1 MIKLKIPATS
11 ANMGAGFDS
20 IGVALNL
27 YNEVFFEPAD
37 KTTVISLDGVQ
48 IPIGDDNLIVSSAKK
63 LYEICGFKLK
73 GGFCIKQIN
82 RIPLTRGLGSS
93 SACIIAGL
101 EGANYFLKNPLS
113 KSELLDLAVKMEGHP
128 DNVAPALLG
137 GVVVSAF
144 DGEKV
149 YWAKYEIDKNLLF
162 YAIVPNFSL
171 STEKAREILPKA
183 ISYSDAIFN
192 LSRAALFIASLL
204 QGKYENLKTAT
215 DDSLHQPYR
224 FPLIKGAENIK
235 KLCYDLGG
243 HAFYLSGAGSTL
255 MAIGEKGNDSFPS
268 HLKNGLE
275 EIGCGNYNLLELC
288 VDNDGV
294 KLYEETEGNSKE

>member
-1 MIKLKIPATS
+1 MIRLKIPATS

-27 YNEVFFEPAD
+27 YNEVFIEPAD
-37 KTTVISLDGVQ
+37 KTMVISLDRVE
-48 IPIGDDNLIVSSAKK
+48 IPTGDDNLIVSSAKK
-63 LYEICGFKLK
+63 LYEICGFKLR
-73 GGFCIKQIN
+73 GGFYIKQIN

-101 EGANYFLKNPLS
+101 VAANCFLKNPLS

-128 DNVAPALLG
+128 DNVVPALLG

-149 YWAKYEIDKNLLF
+149 YWTKHEIEKNLLF

-171 STEKAREILPKA
+171 STEKARSILPKT
-183 ISYSDAIFN
+183 ISHSDAIFN
-192 LSRAALFIASLL
+192 LSRVALFISSLL

-224 FPLIKGAENIK
+224 FPLIKGAEKIK

-243 HAFYLSGAGSTL
+243 HAFYLSGAGPTL
-255 MAIGEKGNDSFPS
+255 MAIAERENDSFFS
-268 HLKNGLE
+268 RLKTGLK
-275 EIGCGNYNLLELC
+275 EIGCENYKVLELY

-294 KLYEETEGNSKE
+294 KLYEETEDNSEE